1 MLRPTGDRVFVE
13 RLDSTYQGRIV
24 LPETVEREGCL
35 GRVLSVGP
43 GYYDKELEE
52 FVPTTIKPGEYIVF
66 GRDGSLDVDFEGK
79 KCAVVAERAVWGL
92 AESPEGIERGPVKEL
107 EAIWRD

>member
-1 MLRPTGDRVFVE
+1 MLRPTGDRVLVE
-13 RLDSTYQGRIV
+13 RVESPYHGRIV
-24 LPETVEREGCL
+24 LPETVSREGCL

-43 GYYDKELEE
+43 GYRDEDGDL
-52 FVPTTIKPGEYIVF
+52 VPTTIKPGEYIVF
-66 GRDGSLDVDFEGK
+66 GRYGALDLDFEGK

-92 AESPEGIERGPVKEL
+92 ADGPDGIERGPVGEL